1 MVNKGFTH
9 EIIQTNEKLDVHF
22 ELFVDN
28 GSYTASHWHDSI
40 EIIYITSGSLQV
52 EMGEYNY
59 SLKENDCIL
68 INSGVVHS
76 TRCLDSNTSM
86 LLQIPLTFLS
96 SYMPDCKSNYFD
108 FNTNSTD
115 SNYEENLEKIRNLF
129 NEMRTLTI
137 TPTETSHLHFTSLIF
152 ELIYQLYNNFRI
164 PIGSKQKQKSTLS
177 LSRFE
182 PVLEYTK
189 ANYNHPI
196 SIDQI
201 ASIAHLQPEYF
212 CRKFKQYM
220 GQTYLEFLNEL
231 RLAYIYKDLINTNDP
246 LAEILEKHGFSN
258 SKLFYKLFREKFSC
272 TPREVRKMKQ

>member
-1 MVNKGFTH
+1 MDKKFMH
-9 EIIQTNEKLDVHF
+9 EIIQTTEKLDVHF
-22 ELFVDN
+22 ELFIDN
-28 GSYTASHWHDSI
+28 GSYTPSHWHDSI
-40 EIIYITSGSLQV
+40 EIIYITSGNLQV

-76 TRCLDSNTSM
+76 TCCLNNNTSI

-108 FNTNSTD
+108 FNINSND
-115 SNYEENLEKIRNLF
+115 SNYKENLEKIRNLL
-129 NEMRTLTI
+129 NEMKSLAI
-137 TPTETSHLHFTSLIF
+137 SPSETSHLRFTSLIF
-152 ELIYQLYNNFRI
+152 EFIYNLYNNFRI

-182 PVLEYTK
+182 PILEYTNS
-189 ANYNHPI
+189 NYNQPI
-196 SIDQI
+196 SIDKI

-220 GQTYLEFLNEL
+220 GQTYLEYLNEL
-231 RLAYIYKDLINTNDP
+231 RLSYIYKDLITTNDS
-246 LAEILEKHGFSN
+246 LTKILEKHGFVN
-258 SKLFYKLFREKFSC
+258 TKLFYKLFKNKFGC
-272 TPREVRKMKQ
+272 TPREIRKTKL